1 MLDVA
6 VTSFALA
13 PVPAVTP
20 TDVALIVVVLP
31 AAWASSACDS
41 MQSDES

>member
-1 MLDVA
+1 MFDVA

-13 PVPAVTP
+13 LPAVTP
-20 TDVALIVVVLP
+20 TDVALIVAVLP
-31 AAWASSACDS
+31 AAWPSLTCDS